1 MKKLILVANIV
12 MFLTYSD
19 DESSIS
25 MTNDTDW
32 QEKGIKNILLFH
44 ANIVHSASVS
54 NMNCAVPTE
63 KTFTHELSQVTVAVE
78 ETVEQHLQGLTHS
91 VVNCMQCALFIYRK
105 YT

>member
-1 MKKLILVANIV
+1 
-12 MFLTYSD
+12 MFLTDSD

-25 MTNDTDW
+25 MTYDT
-32 QEKGIKNILLFH
+32 EKGIKNTLLFH

-54 NMNCAVPTE
+54 NMNCALPTE